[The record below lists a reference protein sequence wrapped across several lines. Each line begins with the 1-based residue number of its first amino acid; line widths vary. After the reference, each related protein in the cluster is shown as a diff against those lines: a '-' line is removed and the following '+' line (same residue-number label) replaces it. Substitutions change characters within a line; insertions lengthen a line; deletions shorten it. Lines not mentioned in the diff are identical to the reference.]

1 MSCFLTAF
9 MDTQDVFIMIIKKLV
24 TLSTTLLLSI
34 TLSANTYAAPE
45 LLDQVMAVVDDDV
58 IMASELTKRMDTVR
72 VQNSDKDLPDSSAL
86 REQVLERMITE
97 SVQLQMADRA
107 GIRISESQLD
117 DAMTRIAAQNNM
129 SLPEFQQAMASE
141 GVSFSYARQQIRNEM
156 RVSRVQQYQVGE
168 RIQITDQDI
177 DYFLASDIGRMAS
190 AAEYRLRHIL
200 IAVSSGS
207 NAEQYQAAEAKANNL
222 VEELRN
228 GSDFGRVAMAES
240 SGVTALNGGDIGWRK
255 EGHLPSIFA
264 DVAPAMEMGEISSPI
279 RTASGFHIIKLEEKR
294 GGSSKLIEQAKVRH
308 ILIQTNEVRDEDQ
321 AKELIDKLYERIVAG
336 ADFAE
341 LAKEF
346 SDDPGSGAG
355 GGDLGWVSPGDM
367 VPEFESTMAS
377 TETGKYSQPIR
388 SQFGWHILEVT
399 ERRKTD
405 IGEEVQRNQVRQM
418 LYSRRFDEELPIWL
432 RKIRSEAYVDI
443 KDAS

>member
-1 MSCFLTAF
+1 
-9 MDTQDVFIMIIKKLV
+9 MDTQDAFIMIIKKLL
-24 TLSTTLLLSI
+24 TLSTTLLMSM
-34 TLSANTYAAPE
+34 TLSAHLHAAPE
-45 LLDQVMAVVDDDV
+45 LLDRVMAVVDDDV

-72 VQNSDKDLPDSSAL
+72 VQNNDRDLPDDSAL

-117 DAMTRIAAQNNM
+117 DAMTRIAAQNSM
-129 SLPEFQQAMASE
+129 SLAEFQQAMASE

-168 RIQITDQDI
+168 RIQITDQDV

-200 IAVSSGS
+200 ISVSSGS
-207 NAEQYQAAEAKANNL
+207 TAEQYKSAEDKANSL
-222 VEELRN
+222 VTKLRD
-228 GSDFGRVAMAES
+228 GAEFGRIAMAES
-240 SGVTALNGGDIGWRK
+240 SGGTALNGGDMGWRK
-255 EGHLPSIFA
+255 EGQLPSIFA
-264 DVAPAMEMGEISSPI
+264 DIAPQMDINDISAPI

-294 GGSSKLIEQAKVRH
+294 GGSSKLIEQAQVRH
-308 ILIQTNEVRDEDQ
+308 ILIQTNEIRDEDQ
-321 AKELIDKLYERIVAG
+321 AKDLIDQLYERVAAG
-336 ADFAE
+336 ADFAK

-377 TETGKYSQPIR
+377 TPTGEYSRPIR

-432 RKIRSEAYVDI
+432 RKIRSEAYVDL

>member
-1 MSCFLTAF
+1 
-9 MDTQDVFIMIIKKLV
+9 
-24 TLSTTLLLSI
+24 
-34 TLSANTYAAPE
+34 
-45 LLDQVMAVVDDDV
+45 
-58 IMASELTKRMDTVR
+58 
-72 VQNSDKDLPDSSAL
+72 
-86 REQVLERMITE
+86 
-97 SVQLQMADRA
+97 
-107 GIRISESQLD
+107 
-117 DAMTRIAAQNNM
+117 
-129 SLPEFQQAMASE
+129 
-141 GVSFSYARQQIRNEM
+141 
-156 RVSRVQQYQVGE
+156 
-168 RIQITDQDI
+168 
-177 DYFLASDIGRMAS
+177 
-190 AAEYRLRHIL
+190 
-200 IAVSSGS
+200 
-207 NAEQYQAAEAKANNL
+207 
-222 VEELRN
+222 
-228 GSDFGRVAMAES
+228 MAES
-240 SGVTALNGGDIGWRK
+240 SGGTALNGGDMGWRK
-255 EGHLPSIFA
+255 EGQLPSIFA
-264 DVAPAMEMGEISSPI
+264 DVAPAMEIGEISSPI